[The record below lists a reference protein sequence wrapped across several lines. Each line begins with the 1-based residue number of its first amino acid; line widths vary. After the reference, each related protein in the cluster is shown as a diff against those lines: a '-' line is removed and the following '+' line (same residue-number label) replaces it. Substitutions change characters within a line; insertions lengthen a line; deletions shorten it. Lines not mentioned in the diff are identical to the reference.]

1 MWTLRLV
8 GVGAVHAS
16 GGNVSRPSPRIKA
29 LAWGS
34 VTVEGHG
41 SFRDAKLWPG
51 GARGWDWDETGTS
64 HVPGVQ
70 VADVEE
76 VVEKGARR
84 VVLSRGQNERLQ
96 IQSETVDWLEEQGV
110 EVEVLES
117 NEAVARYN
125 DLVLGDEPVGAL
137 IHSTC

>member
-1 MWTLRLV
+1 MV
-8 GVGAVHAS
+8 
-16 GGNVSRPSPRIKA
+16 VSMAEPERSPAIEE
-29 LAWGS
+29 LSWGE

-64 HVPGVQ
+64 HAPGVQ

-76 VVEKGARR
+76 LVDQGAEV
-84 VVLSRGQNERLQ
+84 VVLSRGQNRRLQ
-96 IQSETVDWLEEQGV
+96 VPDETLDWLIDQGV
-110 EVEVLES
+110 SAEVLES
-117 NEAVARYN
+117 NAAVERYN
-125 DLVLGDEPVGAL
+125 ELARDGQAVGAL

>member
-1 MWTLRLV
+1 M
-8 GVGAVHAS
+8 AES
-16 GGNVSRPSPRIKA
+16 SP
-29 LAWGS
+29 
-34 VTVEGHG
+34 TVEELSWGQVDVDAHG

-51 GARGWDWDETGTS
+51 GARGWDWNETGTS
-64 HVPGVQ
+64 HVPGIQ

-76 VVEKGARR
+76 LVEKGAER

-96 IQSETVDWLEEQGV
+96 VKDETLAWLEDQDV

-117 NEAVARYN
+117 NAAVERYN
-125 DLVLGDEPVGAL
+125 ELAGEEPVGAL

>member
-1 MWTLRLV
+1 M
-8 GVGAVHAS
+8 AES
-16 GGNVSRPSPRIKA
+16 SP
-29 LAWGS
+29 
-34 VTVEGHG
+34 TVEELSWGQVDVDAHG

-51 GARGWDWDETGTS
+51 GARGWDWNETGTS
-64 HVPGVQ
+64 HVPGIQ

-76 VVEKGARR
+76 LVGKGAER

-96 IQSETVDWLEEQGV
+96 VKGETLAWLEDQDV

-117 NEAVARYN
+117 NAAVERYN
-125 DLVLGDEPVGAL
+125 ELAGEEPVGAL